1 MARIALRL
9 PPLAL
14 SLGLIAVLVCF
25 PQVYAHAQSGA
36 TMTTLDIWNPAWLG
50 LIIGALGA
58 LFGAAG
64 TAALIRR
71 DVSGLN
77 TAVFGSKGDQKDGL
91 ISRVGVAEK
100 HAEDA
105 NIHTPQVRIVGV
117 EACRLQRLDCAAA
130 RTEAMHALHEDFRRL
145 EDKLDRLIERP

>member
-1 MARIALRL
+1 MVQLARRL
-9 PPLAL
+9 PPIAL
-14 SLGLIAVLVCF
+14 SLGLTAILVCF
-25 PQVYAHAQSGA
+25 PQVYAHAQGGGA
-36 TMTTLDIWNPAWLG
+36 TPPLDIWNPAWLG

-71 DVSGLN
+71 DVSGLR
-77 TAVFGSKGDQKDGL
+77 AVVFGSRGDEKDGL
-91 ISRVGVAEK
+91 LARVGATEK
-100 HAEDA
+100 HAEDC
-105 NIHTPQVRIVGV
+105 NIHAPLIRIVGT
-117 EACRLQRLDCAAA
+117 ETCRQQRLDCAAA